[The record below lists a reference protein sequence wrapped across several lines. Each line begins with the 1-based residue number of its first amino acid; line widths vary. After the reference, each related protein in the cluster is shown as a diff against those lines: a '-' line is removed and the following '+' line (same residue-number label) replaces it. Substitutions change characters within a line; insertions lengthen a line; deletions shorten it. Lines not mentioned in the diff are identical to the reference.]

1 MTGVQTC
8 ALPILMDLAQIRR
21 RQMDRA
27 LRWAILLFSGFLVV
41 TQQVYTLG
49 PLVEYDRKINSQPK
63 PQFEGFAGFLLRRLD
78 DLGLRGLTAAV
89 LLIAATFIA
98 IKFKTWRPLNLAL
111 LSLLSLN
118 LVVGTFKLFLGRTK
132 PRDGFDLLHVGG
144 MSYPSGH
151 ASNAVLS
158 WGILAYLI
166 YRYAKV
172 DRYQG
177 RLASAGVVLISLTVC
192 TVSLIRHTHWFSD
205 LLGGLFVGS
214 ALLVTVIAI
223 DRYVPSKSQLH

>member
-1 MTGVQTC
+1 
-8 ALPILMDLAQIRR
+8 
-21 RQMDRA
+21 MDRA
-27 LRWAILLFSGFLVV
+27 LRWSLLLFTGFLLV
-41 TQQVYTLG
+41 TQQVLTFG
-49 PLVEYDRKINSQPK
+49 PLVEYDKKINSDPK

-78 DLGLRGLTAAV
+78 DLGLRGLTATV
-89 LLIAATFIA
+89 LIIAASFIA
-98 IKFKTWRPLNLAL
+98 YKFKTWRPINLAF
-111 LSLLSLN
+111 LSLILLN

-132 PRDGFDLLHVGG
+132 PRDGFDLLHAGG

-177 RLASAGVVLISLTVC
+177 RLASAGVAAISLTVC
-192 TVSLIRHTHWFSD
+192 VVSLIRHTHWFTD

-214 ALLVTVIAI
+214 ALLVAVIAV

>member
-1 MTGVQTC
+1 MQK
-8 ALPILMDLAQIRR
+8 LAQSRR

-27 LRWAILLFSGFLVV
+27 LRWSLLLFVGFLIV
-41 TQQVYTLG
+41 TQQVLTNG
-49 PLVEYDRKINSQPK
+49 PLVGYDKEINSQPK
-63 PQFEGFAGFLLRRLD
+63 PQFEGLAGFILRRLD
-78 DLGLRGLTAAV
+78 DLGLRGLTATV

-98 IKFKTWRPLNLAL
+98 YKFKTWRPLNLAMI
-111 LSLLSLN
+111 SLLSLN
-118 LVVGTFKLFLGRTK
+118 LVVGTFKIVLGRTK
-132 PRDGFDLLHVGG
+132 PRDGFDLLHAGG

-177 RLASAGVVLISLTVC
+177 RLATAGVVLISLTVC
-192 TVSLIRHTHWFSD
+192 VVSLIRHTHWFSD

-214 ALLVTVIAI
+214 ALLVAVIAI

>member
-1 MTGVQTC
+1 MK
-8 ALPILMDLAQIRR
+8 DLQQLRR

-27 LRWAILLFSGFLVV
+27 LRWSLLLFFGFLLV
-41 TQQVYTLG
+41 TQQVLTNG
-49 PLVEYDRKINSQPK
+49 PLVSYDKEINSQPK
-63 PQFEGFAGFLLRRLD
+63 PQFEGFAGFFLRRLD
-78 DLGLRGLTAAV
+78 DLGLRGVTATV
-89 LLIAATFIA
+89 LLIAAAFIA
-98 IKFKTWRPLNLAL
+98 YKFKTWRPLNLAV
-111 LSLLSLN
+111 LSLLLLN
-118 LVVGTFKLFLGRTK
+118 LTVGASKILLGRTK
-132 PRDGFDLLHVGG
+132 PRDGFDLLHDGG

-192 TVSLIRHTHWFSD
+192 IVSLIRHTHWFSD
-205 LLGGLFVGS
+205 LLGGLFIGS
-214 ALLVTVIAI
+214 ALLVAVIAV

>member
-1 MTGVQTC
+1 MRTTAQT
-8 ALPILMDLAQIRR
+8 RR

-27 LRWAILLFSGFLVV
+27 LRWSLLLFFGFLVV
-41 TQQVYTLG
+41 TQQVLTNG
-49 PLVEYDRKINSQPK
+49 PLVSYDKEINSQPK
-63 PQFEGFAGFLLRRLD
+63 PQFEGVAGFILRRLD

-89 LLIAATFIA
+89 LLIAASFIA
-98 IKFKTWRPLNLAL
+98 YKFKTWRPLNLAMI
-111 LSLLSLN
+111 SLLSLN

-132 PRDGFDLLHVGG
+132 PRDGFDLLHAGG

-177 RLASAGVVLISLTVC
+177 RLASAGVALISLTVC

-205 LLGGLFVGS
+205 LLGGLFIGS
-214 ALLVTVIAI
+214 ALLVAVIAI

>member
-1 MTGVQTC
+1 MQTETQ
-8 ALPILMDLAQIRR
+8 LRR
-21 RQMDRA
+21 KQMDRA
-27 LRWAILLFSGFLVV
+27 LRWSLLLFTGFLLV
-41 TQQVYTLG
+41 TQQVLTFG
-49 PLVEYDRKINSQPK
+49 PLVEYDKKINSDPK

-78 DLGLRGLTAAV
+78 DLGLRGLTATV
-89 LLIAATFIA
+89 LIIAASFIA
-98 IKFKTWRPLNLAL
+98 YKFKTWRPLNLAF
-111 LSLLSLN
+111 LSLILLN

-132 PRDGFDLLHVGG
+132 PRDGFDLLHAGG

-177 RLASAGVVLISLTVC
+177 RLASAGVVAISLTVC
-192 TVSLIRHTHWFSD
+192 IVSLIRHTHWFTD

-214 ALLVTVIAI
+214 ALLVAVIAV

>member
-1 MTGVQTC
+1 MM
-8 ALPILMDLAQIRR
+8 MDLAQIRR

-27 LRWAILLFSGFLVV
+27 LRWAILLFSGFLFV
-41 TQQVYTLG
+41 TQQVYSYG

-63 PQFEGFAGFLLRRLD
+63 PQFEGLAGFILRRLD
-78 DLGLRGLTAAV
+78 DLGLRWLTATV

-98 IKFKTWRPLNLAL
+98 YKFKTWRPLNLAV

-118 LVVGTFKLFLGRTK
+118 LVVGTFKIFLGRTK

-158 WGILAYLI
+158 WGVLAYLI

-177 RLASAGVVLISLTVC
+177 RLASAGVALVSLTVC

>member
-1 MTGVQTC
+1 MQTETQ
-8 ALPILMDLAQIRR
+8 LRR
-21 RQMDRA
+21 KQMDRA
-27 LRWAILLFSGFLVV
+27 LRWSLLLFTGFLLV
-41 TQQVYTLG
+41 TQQVLTFG
-49 PLVEYDRKINSQPK
+49 PLVEYDKKINSDPK

-78 DLGLRGLTAAV
+78 DLGLRGLTASV
-89 LLIAATFIA
+89 LIIAASFIA
-98 IKFKTWRPLNLAL
+98 YKFKTWRPLNLAF
-111 LSLLSLN
+111 LSLILLN

-132 PRDGFDLLHVGG
+132 PRDGFDLLHAGG

-177 RLASAGVVLISLTVC
+177 RLASAGVAAISLTVC
-192 TVSLIRHTHWFSD
+192 VVSLIRHTHWFTD
-205 LLGGLFVGS
+205 LLGGLFIGS
-214 ALLVTVIAI
+214 ALLVAVIAV

>member
-1 MTGVQTC
+1 MM
-8 ALPILMDLAQIRR
+8 MDLAQIRR

-27 LRWAILLFSGFLVV
+27 LRWAILLFSGFLLV
-41 TQQVYTLG
+41 TQQVYSYG

-63 PQFEGFAGFLLRRLD
+63 PQFEGLAGFILRRLD
-78 DLGLRGLTAAV
+78 DLGLRWLTATI
-89 LLIAATFIA
+89 LLIAAAFIA
-98 IKFKTWRPLNLAL
+98 YKFKTWRPLNLAF

-118 LVVGTFKLFLGRTK
+118 LVVGTFKIFLGRTK

-158 WGILAYLI
+158 WGVLAYLI

-177 RLASAGVVLISLTVC
+177 RLASAGVALISLTVC

>member
-1 MTGVQTC
+1 MEK
-8 ALPILMDLAQIRR
+8 LAQNRR

-27 LRWAILLFSGFLVV
+27 LRWSLLLFVGFLVV
-41 TQQVYTLG
+41 TQQVLTNG
-49 PLVEYDRKINSQPK
+49 PLVAYDKEINSQPK
-63 PQFEGFAGFLLRRLD
+63 PQFEGLAGFILRRLD
-78 DLGLRGLTAAV
+78 DLGLRSLTATV
-89 LLIAATFIA
+89 LLIAASYIA
-98 IKFKTWRPLNLAL
+98 YKFKTWRPLNLAMI
-111 LSLLSLN
+111 SLLSLN
-118 LVVGTFKLFLGRTK
+118 LVVGAFKIILGRTK
-132 PRDGFDLLHVGG
+132 PRDGFDLLHAGG

-177 RLASAGVVLISLTVC
+177 RLATSGVILISLTVC
-192 TVSLIRHTHWFSD
+192 VVSLIRHTHWFSD

-214 ALLVTVIAI
+214 ALLVAVIAI

>member
-1 MTGVQTC
+1 
-8 ALPILMDLAQIRR
+8 
-21 RQMDRA
+21 MDRA
-27 LRWAILLFSGFLVV
+27 LRWSLLLFTGFLLV
-41 TQQVYTLG
+41 TQQVLTFG
-49 PLVEYDRKINSQPK
+49 PLVEYDKKINSDPK

-78 DLGLRGLTAAV
+78 DLGLRGLTATV
-89 LLIAATFIA
+89 LILAALFIA
-98 IKFKTWRPLNLAL
+98 YKFKTWRPLNLAF
-111 LSLLSLN
+111 LSLILLN
-118 LVVGTFKLFLGRTK
+118 LVVGTFKLVLGRTK
-132 PRDGFDLLHVGG
+132 PRDGFDLLHAGG

-177 RLASAGVVLISLTVC
+177 RLASAGVVAISLTVC
-192 TVSLIRHTHWFSD
+192 IVSLIRHTHWFTD
-205 LLGGLFVGS
+205 LLGGLFIGS
-214 ALLVTVIAI
+214 ALLVAVIAV

>member
-1 MTGVQTC
+1 MRTTAQT
-8 ALPILMDLAQIRR
+8 RR

-27 LRWAILLFSGFLVV
+27 LRWSLLLFFGFLVV
-41 TQQVYTLG
+41 TQQVLTNG
-49 PLVEYDRKINSQPK
+49 PLVSYDKEINSQPK
-63 PQFEGFAGFLLRRLD
+63 PQFEGLAGFLLRRLD
-78 DLGLRGLTAAV
+78 DLGLRGLTATV
-89 LLIAATFIA
+89 LLVAASFLA
-98 IKFKTWRPLNLAL
+98 YKFKTWRPLNLAMV
-111 LSLLSLN
+111 SLLSLN

-132 PRDGFDLLHVGG
+132 PRDGFDLLHAGG

-177 RLASAGVVLISLTVC
+177 RLASAGVALISLTVC

-205 LLGGLFVGS
+205 LLGGLFIGS
-214 ALLVTVIAI
+214 ALLVAVIAI

>member
-1 MTGVQTC
+1 MEK
-8 ALPILMDLAQIRR
+8 LAQNRR

-27 LRWAILLFSGFLVV
+27 LRWSLLLFIGFLVV
-41 TQQVYTLG
+41 TQQVLANG
-49 PLVEYDRKINSQPK
+49 PLVAYDKEINSQPK
-63 PQFEGFAGFLLRRLD
+63 PQFEGLAGFILRRLD
-78 DLGLRGLTAAV
+78 DLGLRGLTATV
-89 LLIAATFIA
+89 LLIAASFIA
-98 IKFKTWRPLNLAL
+98 YKFKTWRPLNLAMI
-111 LSLLSLN
+111 SLLSLN
-118 LVVGTFKLFLGRTK
+118 LVVGTFKLVLGRTK
-132 PRDGFDLLHVGG
+132 PRDGFDLLHAGG

-177 RLASAGVVLISLTVC
+177 RLATSGVVLISLTVC
-192 TVSLIRHTHWFSD
+192 VVSLIRHTHWFSD

-214 ALLVTVIAI
+214 ALLVAVIAI

>member
-1 MTGVQTC
+1 MRTIEQT
-8 ALPILMDLAQIRR
+8 RR

-27 LRWAILLFSGFLVV
+27 LRWSLILFFGFLLV
-41 TQQVYTLG
+41 TQQVLTNG
-49 PLVEYDRKINSQPK
+49 PLVSYDKEINSQPK
-63 PQFEGFAGFLLRRLD
+63 PQFEGFAGFFLRRLD
-78 DLGLRGLTAAV
+78 DLGLRGVTATV
-89 LLIAATFIA
+89 LLIAAAFIA
-98 IKFKTWRPLNLAL
+98 YQFKTWRPLNLAV
-111 LSLLSLN
+111 LSLLLLN
-118 LVVGTFKLFLGRTK
+118 LTVGASKMLLGRTK
-132 PRDGFDLLHVGG
+132 PRDGFDLLHAGG

-177 RLASAGVVLISLTVC
+177 RLASAGVVFISLTVC

-205 LLGGLFVGS
+205 LLGGLFIGS
-214 ALLVTVIAI
+214 ALLVAVIAV

>member
-1 MTGVQTC
+1 M
-8 ALPILMDLAQIRR
+8 MDLAQIRR

-98 IKFKTWRPLNLAL
+98 INFKTWRPLNLAL

>member
-1 MTGVQTC
+1 M
-8 ALPILMDLAQIRR
+8 MDLAQIRR

-78 DLGLRGLTAAV
+78 DLGLRGLTATV

>member
-1 MTGVQTC
+1 MQKVIQN
-8 ALPILMDLAQIRR
+8 RR
-21 RQMDRA
+21 KQMDRA
-27 LRWAILLFSGFLVV
+27 LRWSLVLFTGFLLV
-41 TQQVYTLG
+41 TQQVLTFG
-49 PLVEYDRKINSQPK
+49 PLVEYDKKINSDPK

-78 DLGLRGLTAAV
+78 DLGLRGLTATV
-89 LLIAATFIA
+89 LIIAASFIA
-98 IKFKTWRPLNLAL
+98 YKFKTWRPLNLAF
-111 LSLLSLN
+111 LSLILLN

-132 PRDGFDLLHVGG
+132 PRDGFDLLHAGG

-177 RLASAGVVLISLTVC
+177 RLASAGVAAISLTVC
-192 TVSLIRHTHWFSD
+192 IVSLIRHTHWFTD
-205 LLGGLFVGS
+205 LLGGLFIGS
-214 ALLVTVIAI
+214 ALLVAVIAV

>member
-1 MTGVQTC
+1 MEK
-8 ALPILMDLAQIRR
+8 LAQTRR

-27 LRWAILLFSGFLVV
+27 LRWSLLLFIGFLVV
-41 TQQVYTLG
+41 TQQVLTNG
-49 PLVEYDRKINSQPK
+49 PLVAYDKEINSQPK
-63 PQFEGFAGFLLRRLD
+63 PQFEGLAGFILRRLD
-78 DLGLRGLTAAV
+78 DLGLRSLTATV
-89 LLIAATFIA
+89 LLIAASFIA
-98 IKFKTWRPLNLAL
+98 YKFKTWRPLNLAMI
-111 LSLLSLN
+111 SLLSLN
-118 LVVGTFKLFLGRTK
+118 LVVGTFKLVLGRTK
-132 PRDGFDLLHVGG
+132 PRDGFDLLHAGG

-177 RLASAGVVLISLTVC
+177 RLATSGVVLISLTVC
-192 TVSLIRHTHWFSD
+192 VVSLIRHTHWFSD

-214 ALLVTVIAI
+214 ALLVAVIAI